1 MKSIIQAQAEKD
13 IKSGSKE
20 DDFKDNNPTEV
31 RTKKVKVQL
40 EDNCDFPN
48 NDETQ

>member
-1 MKSIIQAQAEKD
+1 MKSIIQVQAEED
-13 IKSGSKE
+13 IMSGSKE

-31 RTKKVKVQL
+31 RTNKVRVQQ